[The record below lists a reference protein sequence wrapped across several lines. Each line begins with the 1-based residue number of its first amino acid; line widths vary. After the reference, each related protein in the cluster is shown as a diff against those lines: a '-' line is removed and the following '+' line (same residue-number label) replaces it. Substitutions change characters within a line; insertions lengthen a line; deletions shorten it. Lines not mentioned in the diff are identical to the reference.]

1 MSTLLAMT
9 TSEAEFA
16 IEYSVSTRASS
27 CRKDREP
34 GAGEGS
40 SAGLEGRGASGD
52 GAEAWRDEG
61 IVTAW
66 LGWMFCAIEYGGGGY
81 WGKNPGM
88 SMACWKPFA
97 GVGGEGAGVEGGP
110 QKPRLPLQ

>member
-9 TSEAEFA
+9 TSDAEFA
-16 IEYSVSTRASS
+16 IEYSVSTQASS

-66 LGWMFCAIEYGGGGY
+66 LGWMFCAIEYGGWVLGEVSRHEHGLLEAICRSWRRGG
-81 WGKNPGM
+81 
-88 SMACWKPFA
+88 
-97 GVGGEGAGVEGGP
+97 GG
-110 QKPRLPLQ
+110 

>member
-1 MSTLLAMT
+1 MLFLQPTT
-9 TSEAEFA
+9 TSDAEFA

-27 CRKDREP
+27 CWKDREP

-40 SAGLEGRGASGD
+40 SAGLEGRGASG
-52 GAEAWRDEG
+52 A
-61 IVTAW
+61 
-66 LGWMFCAIEYGGGGY
+66 GY
-81 WGKNPGM
+81 WGKYPGM

-97 GVGGEGAGVEGGP
+97 GAGGEGAEVEGGP

>member
-1 MSTLLAMT
+1 MSTLLALT

-16 IEYSVSTRASS
+16 IEYSVSTQASS
-27 CRKDREP
+27 CRNDREP

-66 LGWMFCAIEYGGGGY
+66 LGWMFCAIEYGG
-81 WGKNPGM
+81 
-88 SMACWKPFA
+88 
-97 GVGGEGAGVEGGP
+97 VGTVGSIPA
-110 QKPRLPLQ
+110 

>member
-1 MSTLLAMT
+1 MSFLQATT
-9 TSEAEFA
+9 TSDAEFA
-16 IEYSVSTRASS
+16 IEYNVSTRASS

-40 SAGLEGRGASGD
+40 SAGLEGRGASGA

-66 LGWMFCAIEYGGGGY
+66 LGWMVCGIEYGGLGTGGSI
-81 WGKNPGM
+81 P
-88 SMACWKPFA
+88 A
-97 GVGGEGAGVEGGP
+97 
-110 QKPRLPLQ
+110 